1 MGVFSSLVVQFG
13 RERPTRPSGLGL
25 DEVIERFK
33 SVKQQIPLLYAV
45 IAVNIAGL
53 HLTGAGLTIWSAIIA
68 PPVIGMML
76 WRLFHWNRL
85 SADTLSRQQMEHE
98 LRRNL
103 TFTKVLS
110 LAFLCWVIFTLSG
123 EAAANR
129 EHVVLFASLAA
140 IGCAIALSAA
150 PEAARQPLFLL
161 GLPISAWAALS
172 GEVDLTVLGFSL
184 AIVIILIGRI
194 LVIQERG
201 FRALLVSR
209 AETERA
215 LETLKTSE
223 ERYRLVGRAT
233 NDLVWDLDLTSG
245 KVLWNAALHT
255 QFGYSD
261 DELQTTIDWW
271 AERIHPEHR
280 AEVVGK
286 FDRLLHEG
294 HDTFE
299 SEYPFRKA
307 DGSYAHV
314 YDRGYVV
321 HNAHGAAARIVG
333 AMQDL
338 TTRKLAEEKL
348 LYAATCDALTGLPNR
363 KLFCQKLHETVDRAV
378 NEHRWSSVLLLDVD
392 EFKQVNDV
400 LGHDAGDALLKEL
413 AIRLNDSCTH
423 DEVARLGGDEFAI
436 ILDGVASAQE
446 VEDRANGILAR
457 LREPFSHNGRLLD
470 CSAAIGAALIP
481 HHGKTAEEI
490 LKNADLALYASK
502 AERCGGFTLFHSG
515 LRAESRRR
523 TAMTSLAKAA
533 VSEGGIVPYY
543 QPKISFEDGTVGG
556 FEALLRWRQAGR
568 GIQLPS
574 RISAAFDNVELSEAI
589 SETMVEQVLCDIRT
603 WLDRDLPFGHIAIN
617 AAAAEFRRD
626 GFAERLLARVNAADI
641 PLDCLQ
647 LEVTETVFMGRG
659 TQNVSRALETLGAA
673 GLTIALDDFGTGYAS
688 LQHLKQFP
696 VDVIKIDRRFVR
708 DMVTD
713 PEDAAIVRA
722 VTNLGRSLGLQVVAE
737 GVETQAQ
744 ADHLARL
751 GCDFGQ
757 GFLYSKAVPAD
768 DVSALISALPKPALN
783 MWPTQSGKQ
792 VYARHG
798 SS

>member
-1 MGVFSSLVVQFG
+1 
-13 RERPTRPSGLGL
+13 
-25 DEVIERFK
+25 
-33 SVKQQIPLLYAV
+33 
-45 IAVNIAGL
+45 
-53 HLTGAGLTIWSAIIA
+53 
-68 PPVIGMML
+68 
-76 WRLFHWNRL
+76 
-85 SADTLSRQQMEHE
+85 
-98 LRRNL
+98 
-103 TFTKVLS
+103 
-110 LAFLCWVIFTLSG
+110 
-123 EAAANR
+123 
-129 EHVVLFASLAA
+129 
-140 IGCAIALSAA
+140 
-150 PEAARQPLFLL
+150 
-161 GLPISAWAALS
+161 
-172 GEVDLTVLGFSL
+172 
-184 AIVIILIGRI
+184 
-194 LVIQERG
+194 
-201 FRALLVSR
+201 
-209 AETERA
+209 
-215 LETLKTSE
+215 
-223 ERYRLVGRAT
+223 
-233 NDLVWDLDLTSG
+233 
-245 KVLWNAALHT
+245 
-255 QFGYSD
+255 
-261 DELQTTIDWW
+261 
-271 AERIHPEHR
+271 
-280 AEVVGK
+280 
-286 FDRLLHEG
+286 
-294 HDTFE
+294 
-299 SEYPFRKA
+299 
-307 DGSYAHV
+307 
-314 YDRGYVV
+314 
-321 HNAHGAAARIVG
+321 
-333 AMQDL
+333 
-338 TTRKLAEEKL
+338 
-348 LYAATCDALTGLPNR
+348 
-363 KLFCQKLHETVDRAV
+363 
-378 NEHRWSSVLLLDVD
+378 
-392 EFKQVNDV
+392 
-400 LGHDAGDALLKEL
+400 
-413 AIRLNDSCTH
+413 
-423 DEVARLGGDEFAI
+423 
-436 ILDGVASAQE
+436 
-446 VEDRANGILAR
+446 
-457 LREPFSHNGRLLD
+457 
-470 CSAAIGAALIP
+470 
-481 HHGKTAEEI
+481 
-490 LKNADLALYASK
+490 
-502 AERCGGFTLFHSG
+502 
-515 LRAESRRR
+515 
-523 TAMTSLAKAA
+523 MTSLAKAA